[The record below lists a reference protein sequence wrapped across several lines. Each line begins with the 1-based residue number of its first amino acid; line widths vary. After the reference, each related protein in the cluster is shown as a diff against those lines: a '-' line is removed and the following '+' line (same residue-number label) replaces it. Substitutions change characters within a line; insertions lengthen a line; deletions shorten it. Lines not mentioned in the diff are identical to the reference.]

1 VSTWSERGGRGSLL
15 GGHRGKGCWRVKL
28 YGGGELEMVV
38 ADGGALEQDRGK
50 AEGKLWCE
58 ESRGIGGRFIGPGG
72 VQGEGGTGEETLNV
86 YGGNDARL

>member
-1 VSTWSERGGRGSLL
+1 
-15 GGHRGKGCWRVKL
+15 VKL
-28 YGGGELEMVV
+28 CGGGELEMVV

-58 ESRGIGGRFIGPGG
+58 ESQGIGRPFIGPGG